1 MKTGLASECMTPKGV
16 ILDAELTLDTPQRLW
31 LSSGIRALDHAVE
44 TLYRCV
50 FNLMRIVIPNYS
62 LSDPMHHTICVKWHY

>member
-1 MKTGLASECMTPKGV
+1 MKVGVASEYMTPKGV

-50 FNLMRIVIPNYS
+50 FNIDETCNTYL
-62 LSDPMHHTICVKWHY
+62 LSDQMPHTICVKWHY